1 MTGDVASRWRA
12 LLQALG
18 GSGAS
23 GAGPGGPGASGADVR
38 RGRAWASAGR
48 VTGLR
53 VRPGRLTASVQAL
66 RATPRAVEVHVA
78 VVGDGQWRAAAG
90 RLAGQAGHLARLLGG
105 RVPEGL
111 DEALA
116 ASGAALF
123 PHPKAVRAGCSCERP
138 IPCVHVAA
146 VWEAAA
152 RRFEDDPFEY
162 LALRGRGRQRLL
174 AEVAAARSGPAADP
188 DAVDVATLRAD
199 GWTRARGPLEDLLGG
214 HEEPPA
220 HPVAAVRVLGDPP
233 SWRGGV
239 SAWDLFGPLI
249 RAAARRAREAG

>member
-12 LLQALG
+12 LLRDLG
-18 GSGAS
+18 GS
-23 GAGPGGPGASGADVR
+23 GAGPGGESGADVR
-38 RGRAWASAGR
+38 RGRAWAGAGR

-66 RATPRAVEVHVA
+66 RATPRGVEVHVA
-78 VVGDGQWRAAAG
+78 VVGEEQWRAAAG

-105 RVPEGL
+105 RIPEGL
-111 DEALA
+111 DEALTR
-116 ASGAALF
+116 SGASLF
-123 PHPKAVRAGCSCERP
+123 PRPGAVRVGCSCERP

-146 VWEAAA
+146 VWEEAA

-162 LALRGRGRQRLL
+162 LTLRGRGRQRLL
-174 AEVAAARSGPAADP
+174 AEVAAARSGPVDDP
-188 DAVDVATLRAD
+188 DVVDLATLRAE

-214 HEEPPA
+214 HTEPA
-220 HPVAAVRVLGDPP
+220 AQPVATVRLLGDPP

-249 RAAARRAREAG
+249 RAAARRARETG

>member
-12 LLQALG
+12 LLRGLG
-18 GSGAS
+18 GPGAS
-23 GAGPGGPGASGADVR
+23 GAGPGESGADVR
-38 RGRAWASAGR
+38 RGRAWAGAGR

-78 VVGDGQWRAAAG
+78 VVGDEQWRAAADV
-90 RLAGQAGHLARLLGG
+90 LAGQAGHLARLLGG
-105 RVPEGL
+105 RIPEGL
-111 DEALA
+111 DGALA
-116 ASGAALF
+116 RSGAVLF
-123 PHPKAVRAGCSCERP
+123 PPAGAVRVGCSCERP
-138 IPCVHVAA
+138 VPCVHVAA
-146 VWEAAA
+146 VWEEAA

-174 AEVAAARSGPAADP
+174 AEVAAARSGPAGDP
-188 DAVDVATLRAD
+188 DAVDVASLPGA

-214 HEEPPA
+214 HSESEPVA
-220 HPVAAVRVLGDPP
+220 HPVAAVRLLGDPP

-249 RAAARRAREAG
+249 RAAARRAREVG

>member
-1 MTGDVASRWRA
+1 MASRWRA
-12 LLQALG
+12 LLRDL
-18 GSGAS
+18 
-23 GAGPGGPGASGADVR
+23 GGPGASGADVR
-38 RGRAWASAGR
+38 RGRAWAGAGR

-78 VVGDGQWRAAAG
+78 VVGDERWRAAAG

-105 RVPEGL
+105 RVPGGL

-116 ASGAALF
+116 RSGAALF
-123 PHPKAVRAGCSCERP
+123 PPSGAVRVGCSCERP
-138 IPCVHVAA
+138 VPCAHVAA
-146 VWEAAA
+146 VWEEAA

-174 AEVAAARSGPAADP
+174 AEVAAARSGPAGDP
-188 DAVDVATLRAD
+188 DAVDVASLPSAD
-199 GWTRARGPLEDLLGG
+199 WTRARGPLAELVGG
-214 HEEPPA
+214 LSEPAP
-220 HPVAAVRVLGDPP
+220 HPVAAVRLLGDPP

-249 RAAARRAREAG
+249 QAAARRAREAD